1 MSDDAASTG
10 VDVGTTRAHDPGAPI
25 GNVQVGEATLTM
37 NGDPDPDEPKE
48 IIGRSPGQL
57 AWQRLKRDKTAM
69 TAGIIVALMFIVA
82 YGAPIIEMIYGH
94 SPTKNNPDLLDL
106 DSRPLGLLN
115 GVSGD
120 HWFGIQP
127 NTGRDVFIRVVYGLR
142 TSLTIAIIATIVTIA
157 LGALVG
163 AIAGFFGRKVDAA
176 LGWITDV
183 AMALPFLI
191 FGLAFIPVAGTTIA
205 GEGET
210 PGPILVGG
218 LLIFLFVFFGWMGSA
233 RLVRGQV
240 ISLREREFVEAARAA
255 GAGNGHIIFK
265 QILPNV
271 WAPILV
277 TFSLMV
283 PQLVTAEAALSFLG
297 IGIPEPTPD
306 LGVDLGDAISV
317 LEGDGMWFYF
327 AVVGGTLFLMV
338 LAFNLLGDA
347 VRDALDP
354 KSSR

>member
-1 MSDDAASTG
+1 
-10 VDVGTTRAHDPGAPI
+10 
-25 GNVQVGEATLTM
+25 M